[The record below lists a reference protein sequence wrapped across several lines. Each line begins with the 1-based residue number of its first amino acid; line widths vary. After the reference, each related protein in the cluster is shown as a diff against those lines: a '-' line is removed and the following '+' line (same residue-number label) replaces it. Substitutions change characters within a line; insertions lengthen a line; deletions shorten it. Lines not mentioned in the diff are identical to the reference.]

1 MGCQCSKDHNN
12 NGSNNDTN
20 DSESKQSSM
29 SLIRRVSSI
38 RISSFSMSS
47 ISSETIRR
55 SSTSSFNLSID
66 RISNTV
72 NPINDTNS
80 NVLMS
85 RVTVRDD
92 NNIEEMAVQLVN
104 ESRYQRT
111 TSPNNILS

>member
-20 DSESKQSSM
+20 DSEQSSM

-72 NPINDTNS
+72 NPINDKNS

-92 NNIEEMAVQLVN
+92 NNIEEMAIQLVN

-111 TSPNNILS
+111 TSPNDILS